1 MISLSNFNEKDPIVE
16 FAQGLRKSGDKEN
29 WSLAKKLEPKMRI
42 FAPVIVRGEEDKG
55 VRLWEF
61 GKQVYMDLLSIAEDE
76 DVGDYTDPFS
86 GRDITVETA
95 GKETTGLMYNT
106 STVRVRTKVTALSE
120 DGDKVK
126 LWLTTQPEPD
136 TLFKRYSYEEMKAAL
151 LAHLNPEE
159 EIKQNADAVVEKT
172 AETGDLPW
180 ESKEEAPKAAFT
192 LNTSKT
198 EIDSKIDDLFNF

>member
-1 MISLSNFNEKDPIVE
+1 
-16 FAQGLRKSGDKEN
+16 
-29 WSLAKKLEPKMRI
+29 
-42 FAPVIVRGEEDKG
+42 
-55 VRLWEF
+55 
-61 GKQVYMDLLSIAEDE
+61 
-76 DVGDYTDPFS
+76 
-86 GRDITVETA
+86 
-95 GKETTGLMYNT
+95 
-106 STVRVRTKVTALSE
+106 
-120 DGDKVK
+120 
-126 LWLTTQPEPD
+126 
-136 TLFKRYSYEEMKAAL
+136 MKAAL

>member
-1 MISLSNFNEKDPIVE
+1 
-16 FAQGLRKSGDKEN
+16 
-29 WSLAKKLEPKMRI
+29 
-42 FAPVIVRGEEDKG
+42 
-55 VRLWEF
+55 
-61 GKQVYMDLLSIAEDE
+61 
-76 DVGDYTDPFS
+76 
-86 GRDITVETA
+86 
-95 GKETTGLMYNT
+95 MYNT
-106 STVRVRTKVTALSE
+106 STVRVRTKVTPLSE

-126 LWLTTQPEPD
+126 MWLNTQPEPD

-180 ESKEEAPKAAFT
+180 EKTEEAPKQAFS